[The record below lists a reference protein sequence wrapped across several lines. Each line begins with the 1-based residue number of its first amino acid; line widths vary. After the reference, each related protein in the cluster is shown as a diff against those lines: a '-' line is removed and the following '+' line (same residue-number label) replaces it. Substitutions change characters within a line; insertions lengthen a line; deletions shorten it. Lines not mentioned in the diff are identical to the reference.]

1 MERASCRERTE
12 RLRHQNRQQPP
23 FTLGPVTQ
31 LTKPIAIISVSRL
44 SRALVGTVYN
54 QTTMRCLS
62 LLLLSSVANA
72 ALIKAPPLAPM
83 KPKEVPALDKALAIR
98 GGGMIDKG
106 MYVKGVAA
114 LFGMYAVQMLAIP
127 GKLHDDH
134 FTDPHTT
141 MTSFWLRGA
150 GVSFIT
156 IMYTLVKHGE

>member
-12 RLRHQNRQQPP
+12 REAPKQAAAS
-23 FTLGPVTQ
+23 LGPVTQ